1 MAGLDGK
8 VRLVI
13 GFGGF
18 LVWKACSSIGNKG
31 SMLGRNG
38 LSRSR
43 LFWLQLFRYV

>member
-13 GFGGF
+13 SFGGF
-18 LVWKACSSIGNKG
+18 LVWKACSNIGNKG